1 MSEIL
6 SRRALNR
13 ALLARQH
20 LLERAGV
27 APAVMVEHL
36 VGLQAQAPL
45 PPYVGL
51 WSRVEGFRPEHLAR
65 LVESGEVVR
74 LALMR
79 NTVHL
84 VSAADAGFLRPLV
97 ASMLKRPLRTGSV
110 LARDLAGCD
119 LEEIAR
125 AADELLAAGPL
136 TMAEIGGELAAR
148 WPDRSP
154 DALAQVARGFLAL
167 IQVPPRAVWGERGWG
182 GRPRLQTLE
191 RGLGHA
197 PGPAGTP
204 EELIRRYLGSFG
216 PASVA
221 DVQTWSGLTGLRP
234 AAERL
239 RGELMAFRD
248 EDGHELFDLPA
259 APRPEPATPAPVRLL
274 PAFDNLLLSH
284 ADRTR
289 VVSNDHRRAMATA
302 NGIVRGSFLVDGFVA
317 GLWDLVRPGRGRE
330 AGVEVVLEALATVAP
345 PEREEITAEALRL
358 LRFAARPGETAE
370 VTWR

>member
-1 MSEIL
+1 MTETL
-6 SRRALNR
+6 SRRVLNR

-20 LLERAGV
+20 LVERARV
-27 APAVMVEHL
+27 APAEMVEHL

-51 WSRVEGFRPEHLAR
+51 WSRVEGFRPDHLAR
-65 LVESGEVVR
+65 PVESGEVVR

-84 VSAADAGFLRPLV
+84 VTAADAGFLRPLV
-97 ASMLKRPLRTGSV
+97 AAILERPLRTGSV
-110 LARDLAGCD
+110 WARDLVGCD
-119 LEEIAR
+119 LEEIAH
-125 AADELLAAGPL
+125 AADELLAVEPL
-136 TMAEIGGELAAR
+136 TMAEIGAALATR

-167 IQVPPRAVWGERGWG
+167 VQVPPRAVWGARGWG

-191 RGLGHA
+191 RSLGRA
-197 PGPAGTP
+197 PAPAGTQD
-204 EELIRRYLGSFG
+204 ELIRRYLGAFG
-216 PASVA
+216 PAAVA
-221 DVQTWSGLTGLRP
+221 DVQAWSGLTGLRQ
-234 AAERL
+234 AMDRL
-239 RGELMAFRD
+239 RGELVVFRD
-248 EDGHELFDLPA
+248 ERGRELFDLA
-259 APRPEPATPAPVRLL
+259 GAPRPDPATPAPVRLL

-289 VVSNDHRRAMATA
+289 VVSEVHRRAMATA

-317 GLWDLVRPGRGRE
+317 GVWDLVRSGRGPE
-330 AGVEVVLEALATVAP
+330 ARAEVVLEPLVTLAP
-345 PEREEITAEALRL
+345 PDRAEITAEALRL
-358 LRFAARPGETAE
+358 LRFASAPGETAE